1 MKGATMGKADI
12 PLVAVREL
20 LDAQLEDRMSIDRDE
35 LDRQATAAHL
45 GEDVDRAIRDL
56 PPGEYT
62 RMQLET
68 RLLPSIEQRVQARM
82 AGLGGGSSEPSGKK
96 GSRQGRQQGRR

>member
-1 MKGATMGKADI
+1 MGKADI

-20 LDAQLEDRMSIDRDE
+20 LDAQLEDRMTISRDE
-35 LDRQATAAHL
+35 LDRQAMAAHL
-45 GEDVDRAIRDL
+45 GEDVDSAIRDL

-68 RLLPSIEQRVQARM
+68 RLLPDIEQRVQSRM
-82 AGLGGGSSEPSGKK
+82 AGLGGGPSEPSGKK
-96 GSRQGRQQGRR
+96 GHRQAKQRGRR